1 MEEGSM
7 NLENSRRQFLI
18 TTATTGAMLGLGDL
32 SFLSHLPGVSP
43 ADARLDPKT
52 VRFNPEIE
60 PLVRLLEDTA
70 REQLLEVVAAR
81 IKQGLKY
88 RDLLAAL
95 LLAGVRNIQ
104 PRPVGFK
111 FHAVLLVNS
120 AHLASIASPDSDRW
134 LPIFWALDYFKD
146 SQARD
151 VREGNWTMGPVD
163 ESAVPRAPKARRA
176 FTVAMDNWD
185 EAAADAA
192 VAGLVRSASA
202 QELFEIFCRYG
213 ARDFRDIGHKAI
225 YVANGW
231 RTLQHIGWQHAE
243 PVLRSLAYALLYH
256 EGENP
261 AGRDDG
267 ADRPWRRNQALPAK
281 IRAGWQQGK
290 PSDEAIAEMLDN
302 LREGSDEVI
311 CDKLVEQL
319 NRGISPQSI
328 WDALFLGAGELLM
341 RQPGI
346 VALHAVTSTNALHF
360 AYRTATDDKTRKLL
374 LLQTAAFLALFR
386 GDQIRRKD
394 VKIDLLEPLPL
405 KAKGTLAIEEI
416 FSEVSNDRM
425 TAARKMSAYLKENPQ
440 PEGLINAAR
449 RLIFLKGTNSHDY
462 KFSSAVLE
470 DYHHVSPA
478 WRDRYLA
485 ASVFNL
491 RGSGGPDNGL
501 VRRTRAALK
510 A

>member
-1 MEEGSM
+1 M
-7 NLENSRRQFLI
+7 NLPTSRRNFLK
-18 TTATTGAMLGLGDL
+18 TTATAGALSGLADL
-32 SFLSHLPGVSP
+32 SFLSQLPGVSR
-43 ADARLDPKT
+43 ADAQVNPKA
-52 VRFNPEIE
+52 VRFQPEIE
-60 PLVRLLEDTA
+60 PLVRWLEETPRAGLLEEAA
-70 REQLLEVVAAR
+70 RR
-81 IKQGLKY
+81 IKQGLQY
-88 RDLLAAL
+88 RELLAAL

-111 FHAVLLVNS
+111 FHAVLVVNS
-120 AHLASIASPDSDRW
+120 AHLASLASPDSDRW
-134 LPIFWALDYFKD
+134 LPIFWALDHFKE

-151 VREGNWTMGPVD
+151 VREGDWTMGSVN
-163 ESAVPRAPKARRA
+163 ESAVPPAPKARQA
-176 FTVAMDNWD
+176 FTEAMDNWD

-192 VAGLVRSASA
+192 VVGLARSASP

-225 YVANGW
+225 YVANAW
-231 RTLQHIGWQHAE
+231 RTLDHIGWQHAE

-261 AGRDDG
+261 AKRD
-267 ADRPWRRNQALPAK
+267 AAPDRPWRRNLALATK
-281 IRAGWQQGK
+281 VRNEWQQGK
-290 PSDEAIAEMLDN
+290 PSAEATVEMLVTLREASADEACNQVVA
-302 LREGSDEVI
+302 
-311 CDKLVEQL
+311 QL
-319 NRGISPQSI
+319 NRGIAPQSI

-360 AYRTATDDKTRKLL
+360 ARQTSASDETRKLL
-374 LLQTAAFLALFR
+374 LLQTAAFLPLFR
-386 GDQIRRKD
+386 GDRAGGKGVR
-394 VKIDLLEPLPL
+394 IDQFEPQPP
-405 KAKGTLAIEEI
+405 KAAGLLAIEEI
-416 FSEVSNDRM
+416 FAEVSNDRM
-425 TAARKMSAYLKENPQ
+425 TAARKMSAYLKENSQ
-440 PEGLINAAR
+440 PEQMITAAR
-449 RLIFLKGTNSHDY
+449 RLIFLKGTNAHDY

-470 DYHHVSPA
+470 DYSHVSPK

-501 VRRTRAALK
+501 VKRTRGALQ